1 MDELD
6 ILRDQMAAMKS
17 DLDKNAIV
25 NDRLI
30 QTVMKER
37 SKGLNRFVNA
47 EIISI
52 PFTFLL
58 FIVICYVMK
67 LSIWIFVT
75 MAIGVIVSTIVD
87 IKTMK
92 VSTRLINSLSLR
104 DLRTYLIR
112 QKRQRTIQLIVELP
126 LGMAWLVWL
135 LLSLFDNSMVLR
147 DMSDMND
154 QATVGW
160 IKFAIIMATSI
171 IALFTTIMVYRE
183 AQNVNNSMI
192 KEIDS
197 LE

>member
-6 ILRDQMAAMKS
+6 MLRDQMAAMKS
-17 DLDKNAIV
+17 DLDKNAII
-25 NDRLI
+25 NDRLM

-37 SKGLNRFVNA
+37 SKGLNRLVNA

-52 PFTFLL
+52 PFLILL
-58 FIVICYVMK
+58 FFGICHVMH
-67 LSIWIFVT
+67 LSIWILVT
-75 MAIGVIVSTIVD
+75 MAIGLIVSTVVD
-87 IKTMK
+87 IKTVK

-135 LLSLFDNSMVLR
+135 LLSLFDNSMVLTDLR
-147 DMSDMND
+147 DMNN

-160 IKFAIIMATSI
+160 IKFAIIMVTSI
-171 IALFTTIMVYRE
+171 IAIFTMIMVYRE
-183 AQNVNNSMI
+183 AQNVNDSMI
-192 KEIDS
+192 KEIES
-197 LE
+197 NE

>member
-6 ILRDQMAAMKS
+6 MLRDQMAAMKS

-25 NDRLI
+25 NDRLM

-37 SKGLNRFVNA
+37 SKGLNRLVNT
-47 EIISI
+47 EIIFI
-52 PFTFLL
+52 PFLIL
-58 FIVICYVMK
+58 FYIGICHVMK
-67 LSIWIFVT
+67 LSIWIAVT
-75 MAIGVIVSTIVD
+75 MAIGCIISMIID
-87 IKTMK
+87 LKTMK

-126 LGMAWLVWL
+126 LAMAWLVWF
-135 LLSLFDNSMVLR
+135 LLSLLGNSMALK
-147 DMSDMND
+147 DMND
-154 QATVGW
+154 PTTVGW
-160 IKFAIIMATSI
+160 IKFAVIIATAI
-171 IALFTTIMVYRE
+171 IALVVIILVYRNS
-183 AQNVNNSMI
+183 QRINDSMI

>member
-1 MDELD
+1 M
-6 ILRDQMAAMKS
+6 LRDQMAAMKS
-17 DLDKNAIV
+17 DLDKNAII
-25 NDRLI
+25 NDRLM

-37 SKGLNRFVNA
+37 SKGLNRLVNA

-52 PFTFLL
+52 PFLILL
-58 FIVICYVMK
+58 FFGICHVMH
-67 LSIWIFVT
+67 LSIWILVT
-75 MAIGVIVSTIVD
+75 MAIGLIVSTIVD

-135 LLSLFDNSMVLR
+135 LLSLFDNSMVLTDLR
-147 DMSDMND
+147 DMNN

-160 IKFAIIMATSI
+160 IKFAIIMVTSI
-171 IALFTTIMVYRE
+171 IAIFTMIMVYRE
-183 AQNVNNSMI
+183 AQNVNDSMI
-192 KEIDS
+192 EEIES
-197 LE
+197 NE

>member
-6 ILRDQMAAMKS
+6 MLRDQMAAMKS
-17 DLDKNAIV
+17 DLDKNAII
-25 NDRLI
+25 NDRLM

-37 SKGLNRFVNA
+37 SKGLNRLVNA

-52 PFTFLL
+52 PFLILL
-58 FIVICYVMK
+58 FFGICHVMH
-67 LSIWIFVT
+67 LSIWILVT
-75 MAIGVIVSTIVD
+75 MAIGLIVSTVVD
-87 IKTMK
+87 IKTVK

-135 LLSLFDNSMVLR
+135 LLSLFDNSMVLTDLR
-147 DMSDMND
+147 DMNN

-160 IKFAIIMATSI
+160 IKFAIIMVTSI
-171 IALFTTIMVYRE
+171 IAIFTMIMVYRE
-183 AQNVNNSMI
+183 AQNVNDSMI
-192 KEIDS
+192 EEIES
-197 LE
+197 NE

>member
-6 ILRDQMAAMKS
+6 MLRAQMAAMKS

-25 NDRLI
+25 NDRLM

-37 SKGLNRFVNA
+37 SKGLNRLVNA
-47 EIISI
+47 EIIFI
-52 PFTFLL
+52 PFLIL
-58 FIVICYVMK
+58 FYIGICHVMK
-67 LSIWIFVT
+67 LSIWIAVT
-75 MAIGVIVSTIVD
+75 MAIGCIISMIID
-87 IKTMK
+87 LKTMK

-126 LGMAWLVWL
+126 LAMAWLVWF
-135 LLSLFDNSMVLR
+135 LLSLLGNSMALR
-147 DMSDMND
+147 DMND
-154 QATVGW
+154 PTTVGW
-160 IKFAIIMATSI
+160 IKFAVIIATAI
-171 IALFTTIMVYRE
+171 IALVVIILVYRNS
-183 AQNVNNSMI
+183 QRINDSMI

>member
-37 SKGLNRFVNA
+37 SKGLNRLVNA
-47 EIISI
+47 EIIFI
-52 PFTFLL
+52 PFLIL
-58 FIVICYVMK
+58 FYIGICHVMK
-67 LSIWIFVT
+67 LSIWIAVT
-75 MAIGVIVSTIVD
+75 MAIGCIISMIID

-126 LGMAWLVWL
+126 LGMAWLVWF
-135 LLSLFDNSMVLR
+135 LLSLLGNSMALR
-147 DMSDMND
+147 DMND
-154 QATVGW
+154 PTTVGW
-160 IKFAIIMATSI
+160 IKFAVIIATAI
-171 IALFTTIMVYRE
+171 IALVVIILVYRNS
-183 AQNVNNSMI
+183 QRINDSMI

>member
-6 ILRDQMAAMKS
+6 MLRDQMAAMKS

-25 NDRLI
+25 NDRLM

-37 SKGLNRFVNA
+37 SKGLNRLVNA
-47 EIISI
+47 EIIFI
-52 PFTFLL
+52 PFLIL
-58 FIVICYVMK
+58 FYIGICHVMK
-67 LSIWIFVT
+67 LSIWIAVT
-75 MAIGVIVSTIVD
+75 MAIGCIISMIID
-87 IKTMK
+87 LKTMK

-126 LGMAWLVWL
+126 LAMAWLVWF
-135 LLSLFDNSMVLR
+135 LLSLLGNSMALR
-147 DMSDMND
+147 DMND
-154 QATVGW
+154 PTTVGW
-160 IKFAIIMATSI
+160 IKFAVIIATAI
-171 IALFTTIMVYRE
+171 IALVVIILVYRNS
-183 AQNVNNSMI
+183 QRINDSMI

>member
-6 ILRDQMAAMKS
+6 MLRDQMAAMKS

-25 NDRLI
+25 NDRLM

-37 SKGLNRFVNA
+37 SKGLNRLVNA
-47 EIISI
+47 EIIFI
-52 PFTFLL
+52 PFLIL
-58 FIVICYVMK
+58 FYIGICHVMK
-67 LSIWIFVT
+67 LSIWIAVT
-75 MAIGVIVSTIVD
+75 MTIGCIISMIID
-87 IKTMK
+87 LKTMK

-126 LGMAWLVWL
+126 LAMAWLVWF
-135 LLSLFDNSMVLR
+135 LLSLLGNSMALR
-147 DMSDMND
+147 DMND
-154 QATVGW
+154 STTVGW
-160 IKFAIIMATSI
+160 IKFAVIIATAI
-171 IALFTTIMVYRE
+171 IALVVIILVYRNS
-183 AQNVNNSMI
+183 QRINDSMI

>member
-6 ILRDQMAAMKS
+6 MLRDQMAAMKS

-25 NDRLI
+25 NDRLM

-37 SKGLNRFVNA
+37 SKGLNRLVNA
-47 EIISI
+47 EIIFI
-52 PFTFLL
+52 PFLIL
-58 FIVICYVMK
+58 FYIGICHVMK
-67 LSIWIFVT
+67 LSIWIAVT
-75 MAIGVIVSTIVD
+75 MAIGCIISMIID
-87 IKTMK
+87 LKTMK

-126 LGMAWLVWL
+126 LAMAWLVWF
-135 LLSLFDNSMVLR
+135 LLSLLGNSMVLR
-147 DMSDMND
+147 DMND
-154 QATVGW
+154 PTTVGW
-160 IKFAIIMATSI
+160 IKFAVIIATAI
-171 IALFTTIMVYRE
+171 IALVVIILVYRNS
-183 AQNVNNSMI
+183 QRINDSMI

>member
-37 SKGLNRFVNA
+37 SKGLNRLVNA
-47 EIISI
+47 EIIFI
-52 PFTFLL
+52 PFLIL
-58 FIVICYVMK
+58 FYIGICHVMK
-67 LSIWIFVT
+67 LSIWIAVT
-75 MAIGVIVSTIVD
+75 MAIGCIISMIID
-87 IKTMK
+87 LKTMK

-126 LGMAWLVWL
+126 LAMAWLVWF
-135 LLSLFDNSMVLR
+135 LLSLLGNSMALR
-147 DMSDMND
+147 DMND
-154 QATVGW
+154 PTTVGW
-160 IKFAIIMATSI
+160 IKFAVIIATAI
-171 IALFTTIMVYRE
+171 IALVVIILVYRNS
-183 AQNVNNSMI
+183 QRINDSMI

>member
-1 MDELD
+1 
-6 ILRDQMAAMKS
+6 MAAMKS

-126 LGMAWLVWL
+126 LGMAWLVW
-135 LLSLFDNSMVLR
+135 
-147 DMSDMND
+147 
-154 QATVGW
+154 
-160 IKFAIIMATSI
+160 
-171 IALFTTIMVYRE
+171 
-183 AQNVNNSMI
+183 
-192 KEIDS
+192 
-197 LE
+197 

>member
-6 ILRDQMAAMKS
+6 MLRDQMAAMKS

-25 NDRLI
+25 NDRLM

-37 SKGLNRFVNA
+37 SKGLNRLVNA
-47 EIISI
+47 EIIFI
-52 PFTFLL
+52 PFLIL
-58 FIVICYVMK
+58 FYIGICHVMK
-67 LSIWIFVT
+67 LSIWIAVT
-75 MAIGVIVSTIVD
+75 MAIGCIISMIID
-87 IKTMK
+87 LKTMK

-126 LGMAWLVWL
+126 LAMAWLVWF
-135 LLSLFDNSMVLR
+135 LLSLLGNSMALK
-147 DMSDMND
+147 DMND
-154 QATVGW
+154 PTTVGW
-160 IKFAIIMATSI
+160 IKFAVI
-171 IALFTTIMVYRE
+171 IATATIALVVIILVYRNS
-183 AQNVNNSMI
+183 QRINDSMI

>member
-6 ILRDQMAAMKS
+6 MLRDQMAAMKS
-17 DLDKNAIV
+17 DLDKNAII
-25 NDRLI
+25 NDRLM

-37 SKGLNRFVNA
+37 SKGLNRLVNA

-52 PFTFLL
+52 PFLIL
-58 FIVICYVMK
+58 FYIGICHVMK
-67 LSIWIFVT
+67 LSIWIAVT
-75 MAIGVIVSTIVD
+75 MAIGCIISMIID
-87 IKTMK
+87 LKTMK

-126 LGMAWLVWL
+126 LAMAWLVWF
-135 LLSLFDNSMVLR
+135 LLSLLGNSMALR
-147 DMSDMND
+147 DMND
-154 QATVGW
+154 PTTVGW
-160 IKFAIIMATSI
+160 IKFAVIIATAI
-171 IALFTTIMVYRE
+171 IALVVIILVYRNS
-183 AQNVNNSMI
+183 QRINDSMI

>member
-147 DMSDMND
+147 DMRDLND
-154 QATVGW
+154 PATVGW
-160 IKFAIIMATSI
+160 IKFAIIMVTSI
-171 IALFTTIMVYRE
+171 IALFAMIMVYRE

>member
-6 ILRDQMAAMKS
+6 MLRDQMAAMKS
-17 DLDKNAIV
+17 DLDKNAII
-25 NDRLI
+25 NDRLM

-37 SKGLNRFVNA
+37 SKGLNRLVNA

-52 PFTFLL
+52 PFLILL
-58 FIVICYVMK
+58 FFGICHVMH
-67 LSIWIFVT
+67 LSIWILVT
-75 MAIGVIVSTIVD
+75 MAIGLIVSTIVD

-135 LLSLFDNSMVLR
+135 LLSLFDNSMVLTDLR
-147 DMSDMND
+147 DMNN

-160 IKFAIIMATSI
+160 IKFAIIMVTSI
-171 IALFTTIMVYRE
+171 IAIFTMIMVYRE
-183 AQNVNNSMI
+183 AQNVNDSMI
-192 KEIDS
+192 EEIES
-197 LE
+197 NE

>member
-1 MDELD
+1 M
-6 ILRDQMAAMKS
+6 LRDQMAAMKS
-17 DLDKNAIV
+17 DLDKNAII
-25 NDRLI
+25 NDRLM

-37 SKGLNRFVNA
+37 SKGLNRLVNA

-52 PFTFLL
+52 PFLILL
-58 FIVICYVMK
+58 FFGICHVMH
-67 LSIWIFVT
+67 LSIWILVT
-75 MAIGVIVSTIVD
+75 MAIGLIVSTVVD
-87 IKTMK
+87 IKTVK

-135 LLSLFDNSMVLR
+135 LLSLFDNSMVLTDLR
-147 DMSDMND
+147 DMNN

-160 IKFAIIMATSI
+160 IKFAIIMVTSI
-171 IALFTTIMVYRE
+171 IAIFTMIMVYRE

-192 KEIDS
+192 EEIES
-197 LE
+197 NE

>member
-25 NDRLI
+25 NDRLM

-37 SKGLNRFVNA
+37 SKGLNRLVNA
-47 EIISI
+47 EIIFI
-52 PFTFLL
+52 PFLIL
-58 FIVICYVMK
+58 FYIGICHVMK
-67 LSIWIFVT
+67 LSIWIAVT
-75 MAIGVIVSTIVD
+75 MAIGCIISMIID
-87 IKTMK
+87 LKTMK

-126 LGMAWLVWL
+126 LAMAWLVWF
-135 LLSLFDNSMVLR
+135 LLSLLGNSMALR
-147 DMSDMND
+147 DMND
-154 QATVGW
+154 PTTVGW
-160 IKFAIIMATSI
+160 IKFAVIIATAI
-171 IALFTTIMVYRE
+171 IALVVIILVYRNS
-183 AQNVNNSMI
+183 QRINDSMI

>member
-6 ILRDQMAAMKS
+6 MLRDQMAAMKS

-37 SKGLNRFVNA
+37 SKGINRFVNA

-58 FIVICYVMK
+58 FILICYVMK

-87 IKTMK
+87 IKTIK

-126 LGMAWLVWL
+126 LGMAWLVWF

-147 DMSDMND
+147 DMND

-171 IALFTTIMVYRE
+171 IALFTTIMIYRE

>member
-6 ILRDQMAAMKS
+6 MLHDQMAAMKS

-25 NDRLI
+25 NDRLM

-37 SKGLNRFVNA
+37 SKGLNRLVNA
-47 EIISI
+47 EIIFI
-52 PFTFLL
+52 PFLIL
-58 FIVICYVMK
+58 FYIGICHVMK
-67 LSIWIFVT
+67 LSIWIAVT
-75 MAIGVIVSTIVD
+75 MAIGCIISMIID

-126 LGMAWLVWL
+126 LGMAWLVWF
-135 LLSLFDNSMVLR
+135 LLSLLGNSMALR
-147 DMSDMND
+147 DMND
-154 QATVGW
+154 PTTVGW
-160 IKFAIIMATSI
+160 IKFAVIIATAI
-171 IALFTTIMVYRE
+171 IALVVIILVYRNS
-183 AQNVNNSMI
+183 QRINDSMI

>member
-6 ILRDQMAAMKS
+6 MLRDQMAAMKS
-17 DLDKNAIV
+17 DLDKNAII
-25 NDRLI
+25 NDRLM

-37 SKGLNRFVNA
+37 SKGLNRLVNA

-52 PFTFLL
+52 PFLILL
-58 FIVICYVMK
+58 FFGICHVMH
-67 LSIWIFVT
+67 LSIWILVT
-75 MAIGVIVSTIVD
+75 MAIGLIVSTVVD
-87 IKTMK
+87 IKTVK

-135 LLSLFDNSMVLR
+135 LLSLFDNSMVLTDLR
-147 DMSDMND
+147 DMNN

-160 IKFAIIMATSI
+160 IKFAIIMVTSI
-171 IALFTTIMVYRE
+171 IAIFTMIMVYRE

-192 KEIDS
+192 EEIES
-197 LE
+197 NE